1 MYLATYF
8 RGRLTFRDLL
18 TLDVGFIPVFNKMAY
33 EDKKNPESQ
42 NQRQGEIIEDA
53 LQGDI

>member
-42 NQRQGEIIEDA
+42 NQRQGEMIEDA